1 MKITKKMIRD
11 LIKEELKIIS
21 EAQVGDNIGTSD
33 AKKQFRQ
40 SGAKDIGAG
49 GVSNQERGVVL
60 MLQKQL
66 LSLSKDGSLGPVMT
80 LIKQLSDKLA
90 KLGHSG
96 KDSPPEV

>member
-1 MKITKKMIRD
+1 
-11 LIKEELKIIS
+11 
-21 EAQVGDNIGTSD
+21 
-33 AKKQFRQ
+33 
-40 SGAKDIGAG
+40 
-49 GVSNQERGVVL
+49 

>member
-1 MKITKKMIRD
+1 MIRD
-11 LIKEELKIIS
+11 LIKEELKIVS
-21 EAQVGDNIGTSD
+21 EAQVGGNIGTSD

-96 KDSPPEV
+96 EDRPPEV